1 MALRRSSL
9 IDNSMAR
16 NNRMH
21 MTVSESDLNYL
32 DKWLSSD
39 GSPPNSM
46 MLSDLDGFLTAV
58 AIGPD
63 LIMPSEWLPVVWGGR
78 APEFKSQRQAQR
90 IMETILGRYNEI
102 LHTLDTDPD
111 ALEPIF
117 WSKDDGTVIVEDWA
131 MGFLDGIQL
140 RLKHWVPLL
149 KPGKQGVLIVPIAM
163 YWFDKDGENVHEPNV
178 ETIDKVLDDAPDLI
192 RQAVID
198 IHAYWRARGGQATT
212 H

>member
-1 MALRRSSL
+1 
-9 IDNSMAR
+9 MAR

-21 MTVSESDLNYL
+21 MTVSESDLDYL

-63 LIMPSEWLPVVWGGR
+63 LIMPSEWLPVVWGGG

-90 IMETILGRYNEI
+90 IMETMLGRYNEI

-111 ALEPIF
+111 APEPIF
-117 WSKDDGTVIVEDWA
+117 PVRDDGTVIVGIGLWA
-131 MGFLDGIQL
+131 SRRDTTTSQALGAIAQARRTGCADRAHRHVLV
-140 RLKHWVPLL
+140 R
-149 KPGKQGVLIVPIAM
+149 QGRRERSQTERRD
-163 YWFDKDGENVHEPNV
+163 Y
-178 ETIDKVLDDAPDLI
+178 
-192 RQAVID
+192 RQ
-198 IHAYWRARGGQATT
+198 GS
-212 H
+212 